1 VLIEKRPFCFR
12 DFLDFD
18 VDGKRYSMTHGTFRN
33 KISTLIKNGDVQ
45 WQFSSGLAI
54 YSLKG
59 INFTRPKREMT
70 ANRTV
75 VSSVSSLSSVL
86 FIQSL
91 PADKHALHDIRF
103 RFRVDNIW
111 TRFETITNYAEPFVC
126 HQIKE
131 SEIPKTNDSIL
142 DVGYFVV
149 SDKLNETAAEA
160 CISGYH
166 NWDLCNSQTIDA
178 DSAYGDTKIL
188 EHMAPTYDD
197 VWVND
202 ACLNYHHLK
211 EGTPEFQ
218 DCEEGLS

>member
-1 VLIEKRPFCFR
+1 MKALIGALGLVVLMSAVTPVMAMKGYWTNNSHSPAGLRSYLL
-12 DFLDFD
+12 FLD
-18 VDGKRYSMTHGTFRN
+18 GTYPSYVARNIKLLNQNLFVCLEFRN
-33 KISTLIKNGDVQ
+33 YT
-45 WQFSSGLAI
+45 
-54 YSLKG
+54 
-59 INFTRPKREMT
+59 
-70 ANRTV
+70 
-75 VSSVSSLSSVL
+75 
-86 FIQSL
+86 
-91 PADKHALHDIRF
+91 
-103 RFRVDNIW
+103 
-111 TRFETITNYAEPFVC
+111 EPFVC